1 MYVCYT
7 YIETRREL
15 FKMTNTD
22 LVKIVYEMVNDFR
35 FDLGQYKYLTKVYNG
50 REGKRKEFVYQN
62 KMKTRMNKKLNNYK
76 NNLLSYNGYD
86 ESVFSDTMRKEID
99 CIKKSTIDELVISDM
114 LNKETNFKKG
124 YLFAKTELTKKV
136 NQMG

>member
-1 MYVCYT
+1 MPS
-7 YIETRREL
+7 
-15 FKMTNTD
+15 
-22 LVKIVYEMVNDFR
+22 
-35 FDLGQYKYLTKVYNG
+35 KVYNG

-124 YLFAKTELTKKV
+124 YSFAKTELTKKV
-136 NQMG
+136 NQMD